1 MILYLVIKTSG
12 VLHFDY
18 EGEQK
23 RNKIDQKE
31 TMNMKTKLFLGCTL
45 PFVQIDVPSWFLLM
59 LQKLKEKQNYF
70 PWMYFAFEQ
79 IDDPSWFK

>member
-23 RNKIDQKE
+23 RNKIDKNE
-31 TMNMKTKLFLGCTL
+31 TMNMKKKA
-45 PFVQIDVPSWFLLM
+45 I
-59 LQKLKEKQNYF
+59 
-70 PWMYFAFEQ
+70 PWVYFAFCAN
-79 IDDPSWFK
+79 

>member
-23 RNKIDQKE
+23 RNKIDQNE
-31 TMNMKTKLFLGCTL
+31 TMNMKKKKKVFLGCTL
-45 PFVQIDVPSWFLLM
+45 PFVQIDVPS
-59 LQKLKEKQNYF
+59 
-70 PWMYFAFEQ
+70 
-79 IDDPSWFK
+79 